1 LSRVTSGAELI
12 NLVGQ
17 RRAVILQ
24 MLQAG
29 PASCGTIAQA
39 LFMAPGGVTHHLR
52 WLERAG
58 LARRTRSGREVTVHL
73 SRRGRALLDLY
84 DVRA

>member
-1 LSRVTSGAELI
+1 LSGVTSGAELI
-12 NLVGQ
+12 NLLGQ

-58 LARRTRSGREVTVHL
+58 LARRMRSGREVTVHL
-73 SRRGRALLDLY
+73 TPRGCALLDVY
-84 DVRA
+84 GVRG